1 MNIAGLQK
9 CSLVDYPGKVA
20 AVVFTP
26 GCNMNCHYC
35 HNAGILGH
43 YDCEEAVSEDD
54 VISFLARRSR
64 LLDGLVISGGEP
76 TLQTGLVPFI
86 RRVRELGLLVKLDT
100 NGTRPSTL
108 TRLVSEKLVDFIAM
122 DLKAPMERYT
132 EICQTSVD
140 VDAVSRSIRILLS
153 SDVENEFRTTF
164 SPLLTELDVLAMVNL
179 IPGAQRLVL
188 QQYRLPDQGGR
199 RADPVA
205 LAGRTSHPS
214 KYVRNVARK
223 VQTMAIP
230 CQTRG
235 LQ

>member
-1 MNIAGLQK
+1 
-9 CSLVDYPGKVA
+9 
-20 AVVFTP
+20 
-26 GCNMNCHYC
+26 
-35 HNAGILGH
+35 
-43 YDCEEAVSEDD
+43 
-54 VISFLARRSR
+54 
-64 LLDGLVISGGEP
+64 
-76 TLQTGLVPFI
+76 
-86 RRVRELGLLVKLDT
+86 
-100 NGTRPSTL
+100 
-108 TRLVSEKLVDFIAM
+108 VDFIAM